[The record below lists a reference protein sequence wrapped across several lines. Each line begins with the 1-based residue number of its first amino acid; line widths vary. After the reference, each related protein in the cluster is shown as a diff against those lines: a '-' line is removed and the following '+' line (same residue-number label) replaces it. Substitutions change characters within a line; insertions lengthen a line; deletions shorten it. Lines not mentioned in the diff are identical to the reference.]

1 MMKHKDCIFVSE
13 DDCPLDTV
21 GFSCKDCEQDNLT
34 VTIKQAVDDYVA
46 LGESLEQ
53 ILKLLKTLI
62 SNDGKTV
69 TVSTPVEATHIINRV
84 VTALL
89 GITPLMDKDKIVY
102 RRLIFYFF
110 KILIAEFE
118 EEEYTEPEELH

>member
-1 MMKHKDCIFVSE
+1 MKHKDCIFVCE

-21 GFSCKDCEQDNLT
+21 GFSCEDCEQNSLT

-46 LGESLEQ
+46 LGESFEQ
-53 ILKLLKTLI
+53 VLKLLKTLI
-62 SNDGKTV
+62 ANDGKTV
-69 TVSTPVEATHIINRV
+69 AISTPVAATHIINRV
-84 VTALL
+84 ITALL
-89 GITPLMDKDKIVY
+89 GTTPLMDKDKIVY